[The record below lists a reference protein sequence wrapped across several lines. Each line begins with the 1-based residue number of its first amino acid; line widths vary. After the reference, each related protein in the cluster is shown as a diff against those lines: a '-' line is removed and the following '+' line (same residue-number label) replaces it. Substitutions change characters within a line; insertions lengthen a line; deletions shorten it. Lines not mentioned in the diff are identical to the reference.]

1 MAKNLV
7 IVESPTKTK
16 TLKKILG
23 RDFNVLATK
32 GHIMD
37 LPKSRLGVD
46 VENEFEPEYE
56 VVAKRKEVINELKKA
71 AKEADKIYLA
81 PDPDREGE
89 AIAHHVA
96 QQLKL
101 KKPLRASFNEITK
114 EAVKR
119 GIAEAGKID
128 IHKVE
133 AQQARR
139 ILDRLVGY
147 QISPLLWKT
156 VHRGLSAGRVQSV
169 ALRLVCERE
178 EEIEK
183 FVSKEYWSIKA
194 FFETAKK
201 DVFAAKL
208 VKIKGENF
216 ELGSKAATDKVLSDI
231 EKQKYAV
238 SDQKI
243 EERQKNPYPPYITS
257 TLQQD
262 ASRRLGFSTSKTMT
276 LAQRLYEG
284 AEIGGETIGLITY
297 MRTDSVRVANEA
309 REGAAQFIQKQ
320 YGKEYLPEEPRF
332 YKSKKGAQ
340 DAHEAIRPTY
350 FDYPPSAVKKYLD
363 KDLFR
368 LYELIWNR
376 FLASQMASAVFDAL
390 TVEVSGGDYLFRATS
405 QNLKFSGFL
414 AVYEELKDENGDEEE
429 EFEIPVLKA
438 GTPLSL
444 NKLEPTQHFTKP
456 PARFTEAALV
466 RELEARGIGRPSTY
480 ASIITTI
487 KTRHYVEIKERRLSP
502 TDLGKTVNRILVTE
516 FPDIFDYE
524 FTRTMEEELDSVE
537 DGKDDWVKVL
547 KDFYEPFEEDL
558 AAAKKK
564 EKEIRK
570 STQEKT
576 DEKCEKCGRPMVVR
590 WGRHGKFLACSGY
603 PECKSTKPLEG
614 SEEAQEVSE
623 KCDKCSSPMV
633 VKRGRYGTFLACSAY
648 PDCKNTKALVKSTG
662 VKCPEKC
669 GGELVERRSK
679 SRRIFYSCSK
689 YPKCKFA
696 TWDRPVPTA
705 CPKGDS
711 TYMLAKVTK
720 TKGEYLLCPVCK
732 TEIAPTPAATPVA

>member
-23 RDFNVLATK
+23 RDYQVLATK

-46 VENEFEPEYE
+46 VENDFEPEYE
-56 VVAKRKEVINELKKA
+56 VVPKRKEIISELKKA
-71 AKEADKIYLA
+71 AKEAEKIYLA

-96 QQLKL
+96 QLLKL

-119 GIAEAGKID
+119 GIAEAGTID
-128 IHKVE
+128 VHKVE

-178 EEIEK
+178 EEIQK
-183 FVSKEYWSIKA
+183 FVQKEYWSIKG
-194 FFETAKK
+194 FFETPQKE
-201 DVFAAKL
+201 VFAAKL
-208 VKIKGENF
+208 AKIKGENF
-216 ELGSKAATDKVLSDI
+216 ELGNQAATNKVVEGI
-231 EKQKYAV
+231 KKQIYAV
-238 SDQKI
+238 SDKKI

-276 LAQRLYEG
+276 LAQHLYEG
-284 AEIGGETIGLITY
+284 VEIEGESVGLITY
-297 MRTDSVRVANEA
+297 MRTDSVRVAKEA
-309 REGAAQFIQKQ
+309 QAAAADLIKSE
-320 YGKEYLPEEPRF
+320 YGNKYLPDEPRF
-332 YKSKKGAQ
+332 YKPKKGAQ

-350 FDYPPSAVKKYLD
+350 FDYPPSRVKKFLE
-363 KDLFR
+363 KDQYR

-376 FLASQMASAVFDAL
+376 FVASQMASALFDAL
-390 TVEVSGGDYLFRATS
+390 TLEISGGDYLFRASS
-405 QNLKFSGFL
+405 QNLKFPGFL
-414 AVYEELKDENGDEEE
+414 AVYEDIKEEDGEDEEQ
-429 EFEIPVLKA
+429 FEIPVLET
-438 GTPLSL
+438 GT
-444 NKLEPTQHFTKP
+444 KLKLDKVEPAQHFTKP

-480 ASIITTI
+480 AAIIYTI
-487 KTRHYVEIKERRLSP
+487 KTRKYVDIEQRRLFP
-502 TDLGKTVNRILVTE
+502 TDLGKTVNRILVTQ

-524 FTRTMEEELDSVE
+524 FTRLMEEELDSIE
-537 DGKDDWVKVL
+537 DGKDEWVKVL
-547 KDFYEPFEEDL
+547 RDFYEPFEEDL
-558 AAAKKK
+558 AAVKKK
-564 EKEIRK
+564 EKEIKK
-570 STQEKT
+570 STQEKS
-576 DEKCEKCGRPMVVR
+576 DEVCEKCGRPMVVK

-603 PECKSTKPLEG
+603 PECKSTKPMEG
-614 SEEAQEVSE
+614 SEEAQETKEVCE
-623 KCDKCSSPMV
+623 KCGSPMV
-633 VKRGRYGTFLACSAY
+633 VKRGRFGTFLACSAY
-648 PDCKNTKALVKSTG
+648 PECKNTKALVKSTG
-662 VKCPEKC
+662 VQCPEKC

-679 SRRIFYSCSK
+679 RKRIFYSCSN

-696 TWDRPVPTA
+696 TWDKPMPAA

-711 TYMLAKVTK
+711 KYMLFKSTK
-720 TKGEYLLCPVCK
+720 TKGEYLFCPVCK
-732 TEIAPTPAATPVA
+732 TEVTPTPAAQPVG

>member
-23 RDFNVLATK
+23 RDFSVLATK

-46 VENEFEPEYE
+46 LENKFEPEYE
-56 VVAKRKEVINELKKA
+56 VVPKRKETINELKKA

-89 AIAHHVA
+89 AIAYHVA
-96 QQLKL
+96 QLLKL

-119 GIAEAGKID
+119 GITEAGKID
-128 IHKVE
+128 LHKVE

-183 FVSKEYWSIKA
+183 FVPKEYWSIKA
-194 FFETAKK
+194 FFDTPKKET
-201 DVFAAKL
+201 FAAKL

-216 ELGSKAATDKVLSDI
+216 ELGSKTATDAVLADI

-238 SDQKI
+238 SDQKT

-284 AEIGGETIGLITY
+284 AEIGGETVGLITY
-297 MRTDSVRVANEA
+297 MRTDSVRVAKEA
-309 REGAAQFIQKQ
+309 QGAVSRFIQKQ

-350 FDYPPSAVKKYLD
+350 FDYPPTAVKKYLE

-376 FLASQMASAVFDAL
+376 FVASQMASAVFDTL
-390 TVEVSGGDYLFRATS
+390 TVEVAGGDYLFRATS
-405 QNLKFSGFL
+405 QKLKFPGFL
-414 AVYEELKDENGDEEE
+414 AVYDELKDENGDEEE
-429 EFEIPVLKA
+429 QFEIPVLKVD
-438 GTPLSL
+438 TPLSL
-444 NKLEPTQHFTKP
+444 NKLEPAHHFTKP

-487 KTRHYVEIKERRLSP
+487 KTRHYVEVKERRLTP
-502 TDLGKTVNRILVTE
+502 TDLGKTVNRILVAE

-524 FTRTMEEELDSVE
+524 FTREMEEELDSVE

-570 STQEKT
+570 STQEKS
-576 DEKCEKCGRPMVVR
+576 DEVCEKCGRPMLVR

-623 KCDKCSSPMV
+623 KCDKCGSPMV
-633 VKRGRYGTFLACSAY
+633 VKRGRFGTFLACSAY
-648 PDCKNTKALVKSTG
+648 PECKNTKALVKSTG

-720 TKGEYLLCPVCK
+720 AKGEYLLCPVCK
-732 TEIAPTPAATPVA
+732 TEITPTPAVAPVA

>member
-1 MAKNLV
+1 MSKNLV

-23 RDFNVLATK
+23 RDFDVVATM

-46 VENEFEPEYE
+46 VENDFEPEYE
-56 VVAKRKEVINELKKA
+56 VVPKRKEIISELKKA
-71 AKEADKIYLA
+71 AKSAGKVYLA

-89 AIAHHVA
+89 AIAFHVA
-96 QQLKL
+96 RQLKL

-114 EAVKR
+114 EAVKHA
-119 GIAEAGKID
+119 IAEAGSID
-128 IHKVE
+128 VNKVE

-183 FVSKEYWSIKA
+183 FVPKEYWSVKGY
-194 FFETAKK
+194 FETPKK
-201 DVFAAKL
+201 ENFAAKL
-208 VKIKGENF
+208 AKIKGENF
-216 ELGSKAATDKVLSDI
+216 ELDSKAATDAVVGDI
-231 EKQKYAV
+231 KKQKYSV
-238 SDQKI
+238 SDRKI
-243 EERQKNPYPPYITS
+243 EERQKHPYPPYITS

-284 AEIGGETIGLITY
+284 VEIEGESVGLISY
-297 MRTDSVRVANEA
+297 MRTDSVRVAKEA
-309 REGAAQFIQKQ
+309 QAAAAGFIRSE
-320 YGKEYLPEEPRF
+320 YGQEYLPKEPRF

-350 FDYPPSAVKKYLD
+350 FEHPPTRVKKFLE
-363 KDLFR
+363 KDQFR

-376 FLASQMASAVFDAL
+376 FVASQMASAVFDAL
-390 TVEVSGGDYLFRATS
+390 GLEILGGDYLFRASS
-405 QNLKFSGFL
+405 QKVKFPGFL
-414 AVYEELKDENGDEEE
+414 AVYQEIKEENGEEEE
-429 EFEIPVLKA
+429 EFEIPNLDLGTRLK
-438 GTPLSL
+438 LS
-444 NKLEPTQHFTKP
+444 KLEPAQHFTKP

-466 RELEARGIGRPSTY
+466 RELEDRGIGRPSTY
-480 ASIITTI
+480 AAIIYTI
-487 KTRHYVEIKERRLSP
+487 KTRTYVDLEQRRLFP
-502 TDLGKTVNRILVTE
+502 TDLGKTVNKILVTQ

-524 FTRTMEEELDSVE
+524 FTRAMEEELDSIE
-537 DGKDDWVKVL
+537 DGKEDWVKVL
-547 KDFYEPFEEDL
+547 RDFYEPFEADL
-558 AAAKKK
+558 AAVMKK
-564 EKEIRK
+564 EKEIKK
-570 STQEKT
+570 STQEKS
-576 DEKCEKCGRPMVVR
+576 DEVCEKCGKPMLVR

-614 SEEAQEVSE
+614 SEEAQETKE
-623 KCDKCSSPMV
+623 ICDKCGQPMV
-633 VKRGRYGTFLACSAY
+633 IKRGRFGVFLACSAY

-679 SRRIFYSCSK
+679 KKRIFYSCSN

-696 TWDRPVPTA
+696 TWDKPVPAA
-705 CPKGDS
+705 CPSGDS
-711 TYMLAKVTK
+711 KFMLFKATK

-732 TEIAPTPAATPVA
+732 TEVMPQPAAQPVG

>member
-23 RDFNVLATK
+23 RDYNVLATK

-46 VENEFEPEYE
+46 LENKFEPEYE
-56 VVAKRKEVINELKKA
+56 IVPKRKETINELKKA

-89 AIAHHVA
+89 AIAYHVA

-119 GIAEAGKID
+119 GIVEAGKID

-169 ALRLVCERE
+169 ALRLVCERD

-183 FVSKEYWSIKA
+183 FVPKEYWSVKA
-194 FFETAKK
+194 FFETPKK
-201 DVFAAKL
+201 EIFAAKL
-208 VKIKGENF
+208 AKIKGENF
-216 ELGSKAATDKVLSDI
+216 ELGSKAATDAVLADI

-238 SDQKI
+238 SDQRI

-284 AEIGGETIGLITY
+284 AEIGGETVGLITY
-297 MRTDSVRVANEA
+297 MRTDSVRVAKEA
-309 REGAAQFIQKQ
+309 QDAASQFIQKQ
-320 YGKEYLPEEPRF
+320 YGKQYLPEEPRA

-350 FDYPPSAVKKYLD
+350 FDYPPSSVKKYLE

-376 FLASQMASAVFDAL
+376 FVASQMASAIFDAL
-390 TVEVSGGDYLFRATS
+390 TVEVSGGDYLFRASS
-405 QNLKFSGFL
+405 QNLKFPGFL
-414 AVYEELKDENGDEEE
+414 AVYDELKDENGDDEE
-429 EFEIPVLKA
+429 EFEIPMLKV
-438 GTPLSL
+438 GTPLGL
-444 NKLEPTQHFTKP
+444 NKLEPAQHFTKP

-487 KTRHYVEIKERRLSP
+487 KTRHYVEVKERRLHP
-502 TDLGKTVNRILVTE
+502 TDLGKTVNRILVAE

-524 FTRTMEEELDSVE
+524 FTREMEEELDSVE

-570 STQEKT
+570 STQEKS
-576 DEKCEKCGRPMVVR
+576 DEVCEKMRTADGGALGAARQVFGLLRLSGVQIDQAPGGLGRGAGGHRSLRQMRVSNGYQARTLRNFSGLLGLSGVQKHQSTGQIDRCQMPREMR
-590 WGRHGKFLACSGY
+590 WGVGGAPQQKPADFLF
-603 PECKSTKPLEG
+603 LL
-614 SEEAQEVSE
+614 QVSE
-623 KCDKCSSPMV
+623 VQVCHLGPAGADRLSKGGFRFYADEGNQG
-633 VKRGRYGTFLACSAY
+633 KRGIPSLPGL
-648 PDCKNTKALVKSTG
+648 
-662 VKCPEKC
+662 
-669 GGELVERRSK
+669 
-679 SRRIFYSCSK
+679 
-689 YPKCKFA
+689 
-696 TWDRPVPTA
+696 
-705 CPKGDS
+705 
-711 TYMLAKVTK
+711 
-720 TKGEYLLCPVCK
+720 
-732 TEIAPTPAATPVA
+732 

>member
-23 RDFNVLATK
+23 RDYNVLATK

-46 VENEFEPEYE
+46 LDNKFEPEYE
-56 VVAKRKEVINELKKA
+56 IVPKRRETINELKRA
-71 AKEADKIYLA
+71 AKEADKVYLA

-96 QQLKL
+96 RQLKL

-114 EAVKR
+114 EAVRR
-119 GIAEAGKID
+119 GISEAGKID

-183 FVSKEYWSIKA
+183 FVPKEYWSVKA
-194 FFETAKK
+194 FFETPKK
-201 DVFAAKL
+201 EIFAAKL

-216 ELGSKAATDKVLSDI
+216 ELGSQAATDAVLADI

-238 SDQKI
+238 SHQKI

-284 AEIGGETIGLITY
+284 VDIEGETVGLITY
-297 MRTDSVRVANEA
+297 MRTDSVRVAKEA
-309 REGAAQFIQKQ
+309 QAAASQFIQNQ
-320 YGKEYLPEEPRF
+320 YGREYLPEEPRF

-350 FDYPPSAVKKYLD
+350 FEYPPKAVKKHLE

-376 FLASQMASAVFDAL
+376 FVASQMASAIFDVL
-390 TVEVSGGDYLFRATS
+390 TVEVTGGDYLFRATS
-405 QNLKFSGFL
+405 QNLKFPGFL

-429 EFEIPVLKA
+429 EFEIPVLA
-438 GTPLSL
+438 VGTPLSL
-444 NKLEPTQHFTKP
+444 NRLEPAQHFTKP
-456 PARFTEAALV
+456 PPRFTEAALV

-487 KTRHYVEIKERRLSP
+487 KTRHYVEVGERRLFP
-502 TDLGKTVNRILVTE
+502 TDLGKTVNRILVAE

-537 DGKDDWVKVL
+537 DGKDNWVKVL

-576 DEKCEKCGRPMVVR
+576 DEVCEKCGRPMVVR

-614 SEEAQEVSE
+614 SEEAQAVTEV
-623 KCDKCSSPMV
+623 CDKCGSPMV
-633 VKRGRYGTFLACSAY
+633 VKRGRYGAFLACSAY
-648 PDCKNTKALVKSTG
+648 PECKNTKPLVKSTG

-679 SRRIFYSCSK
+679 SRRIFYSCSN

-711 TYMLAKVTK
+711 SFMLMKSTK
-720 TKGEYLLCPVCK
+720 TKGDYLLCPVCK
-732 TEIAPTPAATPVA
+732 TEITPAPAASPVA

>member
-23 RDFNVLATK
+23 RDYNVVATK

-46 VENEFEPEYE
+46 VDNDFEPEYE
-56 VVAKRKEVINELKKA
+56 VVPKRKEIIDELKKA
-71 AKEADKIYLA
+71 AEKAEKIFLA

-89 AIAHHVA
+89 AIAYHVA
-96 QQLKL
+96 QLLKL

-119 GIAEAGKID
+119 AIVEAGKID
-128 IHKVE
+128 SNKVE

-178 EEIEK
+178 EEIVQ
-183 FVSKEYWSIKA
+183 FVSKEYWSVKGY
-194 FFETAKK
+194 FETPEKEI
-201 DVFAAKL
+201 FGAKL
-208 VKIKGENF
+208 AKIKGKDF
-216 ELGSKAATDKVLSDI
+216 ELGSRAATDAVLEEI
-231 EKQKYAV
+231 KKQKYTV
-238 SDQKI
+238 SNRKI
-243 EERQKNPYPPYITS
+243 EERQKHPYPPYITS

-262 ASRRLGFSTSKTMT
+262 ASRRLGFSTSRTMT
-276 LAQRLYEG
+276 LAQHLYEG
-284 AEIGGETIGLITY
+284 VEIEGESVGLITY
-297 MRTDSVRVANEA
+297 MRTDSVRVAKEA
-309 REGAAQFIQKQ
+309 QAAAADLIRSV

-350 FDYPPSAVKKYLD
+350 FEYPPARVKKFLE
-363 KDLFR
+363 KDQFR

-390 TVEVSGGDYLFRATS
+390 SLEILGGDYLFRASS
-405 QNLKFSGFL
+405 QKVKFPGFM
-414 AVYEELKDENGDEEE
+414 AVYQEIKEENGEEEE
-429 EFEIPVLKA
+429 EFEIPILEVGTRLK
-438 GTPLSL
+438 LS
-444 NKLEPTQHFTKP
+444 KLEPAQHFTKP

-466 RELEARGIGRPSTY
+466 RDLEERGIGRPSTY
-480 ASIITTI
+480 AAIIYTI
-487 KTRHYVEIKERRLSP
+487 KTRQYVDIEQRRLFP
-502 TDLGKTVNRILVTE
+502 TDLGKTVNRILVAE

-524 FTRTMEEELDSVE
+524 FTREMEDELDLIEEGKE
-537 DGKDDWVKVL
+537 DWTKVL
-547 KDFYEPFEEDL
+547 KDFYEPFQQDL
-558 AAAKKK
+558 AAAKKR
-564 EKEIRK
+564 EKEIKK
-570 STQEKT
+570 STQEKS
-576 DEKCEKCGRPMVVR
+576 DEVCEKCGKPMLVR
-590 WGRHGKFLACSGY
+590 WGRHGRFLACSGY
-603 PECKSTKPLEG
+603 PECKSTKPLNG
-614 SEEAQEVSE
+614 SEEAVETKEVCE
-623 KCDKCSSPMV
+623 KCGAPMV
-633 VKRGRYGTFLACSAY
+633 VKRGRFGTFLACSAY
-648 PDCKNTKALVKSTG
+648 PECKNTKALVKATG

-679 SRRIFYSCSK
+679 KRRIFYSCSN

-696 TWDRPVPTA
+696 TWDKPVPTA
-705 CPKGDS
+705 CPQGDS
-711 TYMLAKVTK
+711 KYMLMKVTK
-720 TKGEYLLCPVCK
+720 ARGEYLLCPVCK
-732 TEIAPTPAATPVA
+732 MEVSAAPAAQPVG